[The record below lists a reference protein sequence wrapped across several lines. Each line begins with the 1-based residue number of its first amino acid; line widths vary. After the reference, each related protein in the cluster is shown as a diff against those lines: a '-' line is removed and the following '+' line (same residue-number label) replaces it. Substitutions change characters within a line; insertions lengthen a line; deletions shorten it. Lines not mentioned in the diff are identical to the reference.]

1 MELHNTATTE
11 TAKLVEKIQRAA
23 TPPEKVA
30 AIQALANQRKP
41 ETIPALI
48 ESLTHH
54 HPIVR
59 EAGVQV
65 LFQLAPDSV
74 EPLIAAFYASKDQG
88 LQAYIIQTLAQIA
101 DERSTD
107 LLIEVVGVSVA
118 NHCQGNVRRVAA
130 RGLGEIGKE
139 SKKADLLQKIINK
152 LQWALE
158 NPEDW
163 GLRYASAVSLQ
174 EIGTKETI
182 IALQKAV
189 SQEQDRVVR
198 LRIETALRAGLS
210 ALSVGSL
217 NQGEPASTKP
227 IGINT

>member
-1 MELHNTATTE
+1 MCKPFKHDPKELKMEFQNRETSETAT
-11 TAKLVEKIQRAA
+11 LVEKIQCAG

-41 ETIPALI
+41 ETIAALI

-54 HPIVR
+54 HPMVR
-59 EAGVQV
+59 EAGVEV

-88 LQAYIIQTLAQIA
+88 LQAYIIQTLARIA

-130 RGLGEIGKE
+130 RGLGEIGKK
-139 SKKADLLQKIINK
+139 SKNAEILKKIITK

-158 NPEDW
+158 TPEDW

-174 EIGTKETI
+174 EIGIKEAI
-182 IALQKAV
+182 LALQKAL
-189 SQEQDRVVR
+189 SQEQDRVVS
-198 LRIETALRAGLS
+198 LRIESALRAGIS
-210 ALSVGSL
+210 ALSVGS
-217 NQGEPASTKP
+217 
-227 IGINT
+227 IN